1 MDAAVRR
8 HEMAAENLA
17 NIQMPGYRRR
27 VMSQATFDTVMPG
40 ADPSGGGSTS
50 STLLGA
56 ASSPIEFDFS
66 QGRLEETERPLD
78 VAIVGEG
85 FFTVQGNDGPLY
97 TRNGSFHVDPDR
109 VLTTIDGL
117 PVLSNGRPI
126 ELPNGASAENL
137 EITSDGRLYSNN
149 QEFARLD
156 VVEFSDMSVLT
167 PVGASLFAA
176 PTNIFPQPSPS
187 EVLQGRLEFAN
198 TSPIAEMI
206 SIITGMRNY
215 EASQKA
221 LNTIAESVQRRIGL
235 R

>member
-1 MDAAVRR
+1 
-8 HEMAAENLA
+8 MAAENLA

-27 VMSQATFDTVMPG
+27 VMSQATFDPSI
-40 ADPSGGGSTS
+40 PSGDSAASGPHS
-50 STLLGA
+50 SMPTGA

-78 VAIVGEG
+78 LAISGDG

-97 TRNGSFHVDPDR
+97 TRNGSFHVGPDR
-109 VLTTIDGL
+109 ELTTIDKL
-117 PVLSNGRPI
+117 PVLSGGRPI
-126 ELPNGASAENL
+126 ELPNGANSESI
-137 EITSDGRLYSNN
+137 EITSDGRMYSNG

-156 VVEFSDMSVLT
+156 VVQFSNTSVLT
-167 PVGASLFAA
+167 PVGASLFTA
-176 PTNIFPQPSPS
+176 PADTIPQPSPA

-198 TSPIAEMI
+198 TSPINEMI

-221 LNTIAESVQRRIGL
+221 LNTISESVQRRIGL